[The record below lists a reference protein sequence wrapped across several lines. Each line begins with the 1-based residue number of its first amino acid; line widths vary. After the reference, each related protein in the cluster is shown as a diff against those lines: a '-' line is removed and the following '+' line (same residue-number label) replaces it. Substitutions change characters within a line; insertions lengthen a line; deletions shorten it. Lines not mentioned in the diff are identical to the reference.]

1 MSVVAV
7 AECSKSF
14 SKSNQSAHQETS
26 AVAYDFN
33 HTNKDYINFISADL
47 SAQMMSTQNDG
58 QNSGR

>member
-1 MSVVAV
+1 M
-7 AECSKSF
+7 
-14 SKSNQSAHQETS
+14 S

-58 QNSGR
+58 QNSGRQSRGFKS